1 MSDMSEEAS
10 LQALF
15 SEAYTGVPPWEIGK
29 PQRPFI
35 AVADRVES
43 PLLDAGCGSGN
54 TALFFAARGHQ
65 VTGIDFVEAAIEQ
78 ARAKAS
84 ARGLTAEFLVKDAM
98 TLSAWDRR
106 FRSVIDSG
114 LFHIFLGEE
123 RMRYA
128 KGLAHVT
135 APRGRLF
142 LLSFTDDPRERGPAG
157 VSREGIC
164 DAFADDWIVESVE
177 PIQGE
182 ISAAFAAE
190 FPAESLKMWFAI
202 IRRKG

>member
-1 MSDMSEEAS
+1 MGTLMSDEPSSHER
-10 LQALF
+10 F
-15 SEAYTGVPPWEIGK
+15 NEAYTGVPPWEIGK

-54 TALFFAARGHQ
+54 TALFFAACGHQ

-114 LFHIFLGEE
+114 LFHVFVGEE
-123 RMRYA
+123 RKRYA

-135 APRGRLF
+135 ARPVVLAELHRRSARKRSGGR
-142 LLSFTDDPRERGPAG
+142 
-157 VSREGIC
+157 
-164 DAFADDWIVESVE
+164 
-177 PIQGE
+177 
-182 ISAAFAAE
+182 ISGGDLRCF
-190 FPAESLKMWFAI
+190 
-202 IRRKG
+202 RRRLDR